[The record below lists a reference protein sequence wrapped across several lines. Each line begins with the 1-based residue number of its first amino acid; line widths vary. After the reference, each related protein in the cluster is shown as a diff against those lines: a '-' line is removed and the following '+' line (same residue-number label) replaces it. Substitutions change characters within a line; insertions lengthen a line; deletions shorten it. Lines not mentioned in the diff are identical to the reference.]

1 MDFCL
6 KAIKYLHNRS
16 VKQRRELEENEPVTS
31 PPGGDISVPSPPA
44 GDSSVTEPATKQD
57 DDSSMEEMNN
67 EHPVTNDVT
76 PVTNEN
82 GNAPSP
88 SSKTEEMGDKEGPQ
102 ILT

>member
-16 VKQRRELEENEPVTS
+16 VKQRRELENEPVTS
-31 PPGGDISVPSPPA
+31 PVSVPSPLPA
-44 GDSSVTEPATKQD
+44 GDSSPATTPATKED
-57 DDSSMEEMNN
+57 VDSSMEEMNN

-88 SSKTEEMGDKEGPQ
+88 SSKTEETGDKEGPQ

>member
-16 VKQRRELEENEPVTS
+16 VKQRRELENEPVTS
-31 PPGGDISVPSPPA
+31 PVSVPSPLPA
-44 GDSSVTEPATKQD
+44 GDSSPATTPATKED
-57 DDSSMEEMNN
+57 VDSSMEEMNN
-67 EHPVTNDVT
+67 EHPVTN
-76 PVTNEN
+76 EN

-88 SSKTEEMGDKEGPQ
+88 SSRNEEMGDKEGPQ